1 MLERGNRKEWKER
14 GEIELIRQEKKTKNS
29 SNMHETWADMKK
41 CETNNNVRESNNLI
55 SLNTSNLNIYSYN
68 TWSLN
73 INNIQNQIKQS
84 RVAIEPPTSNSHSL
98 QITFFILCENL

>member
-1 MLERGNRKEWKER
+1 MT
-14 GEIELIRQEKKTKNS
+14 KKIN
-29 SNMHETWADMKK
+29 MKK

-73 INNIQNQIKQS
+73 INNIQNQIKQ
-84 RVAIEPPTSNSHSL
+84 L
-98 QITFFILCENL
+98 